1 MDVERIIVM
10 RLKDIQDIFHKE
22 LDDLYDFKEV
32 NRFFYL
38 LLDHNFDIQR
48 IDIILEPDKVISK
61 KEETIIFKALDDLK
75 LQKPIQQILG
85 VAYFYGLKFRV
96 NNETLIPRPETEELV
111 DWIIRDCKDKIKPLK
126 ILDIGTGSGCIA
138 ITLSKNIPL
147 VEVTAID
154 ISRKALDIAK
164 ENALNNHVDIN
175 FLQADILKLESL
187 LGEYDIIVSNPPYVR
202 YLEKEQMKSNVV
214 DFEPHAALFVPDQD
228 PLLFYKQIA
237 WLSSNHLNQEGNLYF
252 EINQYLAKDTTDML
266 DEFGF
271 KNTIVKKDLS
281 GNDRMI
287 RTSFA

>member
-1 MDVERIIVM
+1 M

-202 YLEKEQMKSNVV
+202 YLEKKQMKSNVV

-237 WLSSNHLNQEGNLYF
+237 RLSSNHLNQEGNLYF

-266 DEFGF
+266 DEYGF

>member
-237 WLSSNHLNQEGNLYF
+237 RLSSNHLNQEGNLYF

-266 DEFGF
+266 DEYGF

>member
-1 MDVERIIVM
+1 M

>member
-1 MDVERIIVM
+1 M
-10 RLKDIQDIFHKE
+10 RLNDIQDIFHKE

-32 NRFFYL
+32 NRFYYL

-154 ISRKALDIAK
+154 ISGKALDIAK

-237 WLSSNHLNQEGNLYF
+237 RLSSNHLNQEGNLYF